1 MSRPSAKDL
10 IDAIVQAMHAGYEP
24 LDADLILVPSVFDVM
39 LHPNV
44 YQELRTLLPRIRAQA
59 EKRLDEELARLN
71 TRQPRPVAD
80 LLARV
85 FGKLRRL
92 LFADRPVPSR
102 YGRPASYERAGDAWR
117 VDFLV
122 TAEPEAG
129 IDYLVVETDFGMP
142 AAQGLQG
149 SPTISVRRRT
159 MRLPDGRFETV
170 ITARRPGATRQDTK
184 PVPSTDILARLI
196 YEDNQGRHVYYM
208 RKPQIVIGRRDDPAQ
223 PLDIALDTLADVS
236 REHARIRHDPDRG
249 TFALQNVSR
258 FGVTI
263 DGRPVASCGA
273 SGVEEPA
280 WHPLPSRAEIG
291 LANVVFIQFEAL

>member
-1 MSRPSAKDL
+1 ERSERSTGSEASVPQRSVPTMPRPTAKDL
-10 IDAIVQAMHAGYEP
+10 IDGVVQAMHAGYEP

-92 LFADRPVPSR
+92 LFAHRPVPSR
-102 YGRPASYERAGDAWR
+102 DGRPGTNERAGDAGC

-122 TAEPEAG
+122 AAEPEAG

-149 SPTISVRRRT
+149 CPTISVRRRT

-170 ITARRPGATRQDTK
+170 IT
-184 PVPSTDILARLI
+184 
-196 YEDNQGRHVYYM
+196 
-208 RKPQIVIGRRDDPAQ
+208 
-223 PLDIALDTLADVS
+223 
-236 REHARIRHDPDRG
+236 
-249 TFALQNVSR
+249 
-258 FGVTI
+258 
-263 DGRPVASCGA
+263 
-273 SGVEEPA
+273 
-280 WHPLPSRAEIG
+280 
-291 LANVVFIQFEAL
+291 